1 MDDDGTDR
9 GKKYF
14 ESINKEYDNLRKKF
28 KKRMTRRHLEFDE
41 DIFHDI
47 LMKCANKF
55 PDTDVRDI
63 EGYIWTAYKR
73 DCIRNVKKSLHF
85 DTIDTGNPL
94 EIPDE
99 DVDMDVN
106 EFLEL
111 TVDEIKAEFGTPL
124 TILWLRHI
132 EGEKYTSLT
141 KESPDIDIKYEFR
154 KIRNFIRNRLPK
166 RNARFL
172 ELAEALKMR

>member
-41 DIFHDI
+41 DVFHDI

-106 EFLEL
+106 ELEGAL
-111 TVDEIKAEFGTPL
+111 SMDADSEMQVSLVNDGPVTIVMDTDEWK
-124 TILWLRHI
+124 
-132 EGEKYTSLT
+132 
-141 KESPDIDIKYEFR
+141 
-154 KIRNFIRNRLPK
+154 
-166 RNARFL
+166 
-172 ELAEALKMR
+172 